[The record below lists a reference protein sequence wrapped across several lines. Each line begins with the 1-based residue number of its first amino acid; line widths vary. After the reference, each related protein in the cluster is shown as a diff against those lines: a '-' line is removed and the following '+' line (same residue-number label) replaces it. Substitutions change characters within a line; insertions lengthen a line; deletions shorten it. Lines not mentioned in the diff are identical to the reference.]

1 MKITHNRNFYVFS
14 GIIIF
19 MVLAVSM
26 SVYIIMPRGRPLKIE
41 KTDEF
46 FGILEDG
53 DIICRLAVRFWSEL
67 FSNLSVTDKRF
78 SHMGI
83 IRIHNG
89 IVTVIHAEGS
99 TGRETDYV
107 SEVPLAEFLQ
117 VARRIGVY
125 RINGAGRNQLAQ
137 TALEY
142 TGIPFDWQFD
152 MDDESKLY
160 CTELLYVIL
169 KRIMPDVKLNTVYLE
184 KTGKEIIPLEAVS
197 NSEFFSEVYFI
208 DNNPGL

>member
-1 MKITHNRNFYVFS
+1 MKITHNRNFYVLS
-14 GIIIF
+14 GIIVF
-19 MVLAVSM
+19 MLLVTSICI
-26 SVYIIMPRGRPLKIE
+26 YIIMPRGSPLKIE
-41 KTDEF
+41 KTDEL

-83 IRIHNG
+83 IRINNG
-89 IVTVIHAEGS
+89 VVTVIHAEGS
-99 TGRETDYV
+99 TGLGTDYV
-107 SEVPLAEFLQ
+107 SEVPLAEFLE

-125 RINGAGRNQLAQ
+125 RINGIDAGQISQ

-142 TGIPFDWQFD
+142 VGIPFDWEFD

-160 CTELLYVIL
+160 CTELLYIIL
-169 KRIMPDVKLNTVYLE
+169 KRIMPDIKLDTVYL
-184 KTGKEIIPLEAVS
+184 KKSGKEIIPLEAVS
-197 NSEFFSEVYFI
+197 NSDWFSEVYYI
-208 DNNPGL
+208 NSNTGL